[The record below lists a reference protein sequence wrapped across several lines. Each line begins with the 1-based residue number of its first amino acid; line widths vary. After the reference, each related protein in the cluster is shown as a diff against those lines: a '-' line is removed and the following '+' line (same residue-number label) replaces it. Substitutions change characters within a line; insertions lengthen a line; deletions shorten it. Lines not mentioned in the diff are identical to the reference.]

1 MKPVDYAHFG
11 RFVLPH
17 TLAAR
22 GDSLYFCEKTA
33 DFEENKYRS
42 DLFVLRTGAVR
53 RLTASGD
60 AGEYHLLDSGIVFAS
75 TREKKDRER
84 ADKGIPLTVLQ
95 RLPYDGGEAEEFLRL
110 PFRVTG
116 LWFRR
121 EDDFFFTAACSREW
135 EAALAACGGD
145 EDKAAE
151 RLRQDEDYR
160 VLDEVPFAQNGSGY
174 TNGIRSRLFSY
185 RNGQITPVTE
195 ENENVSPLALSPDG
209 KTLWYAARRFAGCD
223 PFYEHLYALDAGTL
237 AARDISVADR
247 AEYQAVLP
255 FADGSLAVLASLAG
269 RYGIN
274 ENARV
279 FRRGPDGWEQ
289 TYGAGEHDFYGAL
302 CSDICAGRAMAREP
316 VCLGGEAFLLDTQ
329 DDSVQIVA
337 LEPKSGAVRNVTREK
352 GNITDLVR
360 FGSGFAMIAARAG
373 GGCELY
379 ALDPDGRETRL
390 TELNTAL
397 AEEYAW
403 SAPQPLSFINERGSR
418 ISGWVIP
425 PVGLEAGRTCPAI
438 LDIHGG
444 PKTAYGDGYFHE
456 MQLWASCGFAVLFC
470 NPTGSDGRGDAFI
483 DIFGDYGG
491 QDYRDLMQFTDEALR
506 RFSFIDPARL
516 GVTGGSYGG
525 FMTNWIIGH
534 TNRFAAAAS
543 QRSIANWTGFFGTSD
558 IGYFFQPDQTKA
570 DLWRNA
576 EKAWDQSP
584 LKYADRV
591 STPTLFIHSDED
603 WRCPL
608 FEGLQMFTALRVRG
622 VETRLCL
629 FRGENHE
636 LSRSGKPKHR
646 VRRLQ
651 EITEWMEKYLKK

>member
-42 DLFVLRTGAVR
+42 DLFVLRTGAVK

-174 TNGIRSRLFSY
+174 TNGVRSRLFSY
-185 RNGQITPVTE
+185 RDGQITPVTE

-360 FGSGFAMIAARAG
+360 FGKRLRDDRRPRGRRVRTLRARPGRPRDPAHGAQHRARGGIRLVGPAAAFVHKRARQQD
-373 GGCELY
+373 L
-379 ALDPDGRETRL
+379 RL
-390 TELNTAL
+390 GHPA
-397 AEEYAW
+397 
-403 SAPQPLSFINERGSR
+403 RGAR
-418 ISGWVIP
+418 
-425 PVGLEAGRTCPAI
+425 
-438 LDIHGG
+438 GG
-444 PKTAYGDGYFHE
+444 PDLSRH
-456 MQLWASCGFAVLFC
+456 
-470 NPTGSDGRGDAFI
+470 PRHPRRP
-483 DIFGDYGG
+483 
-491 QDYRDLMQFTDEALR
+491 QDRLR
-506 RFSFIDPARL
+506 RRL
-516 GVTGGSYGG
+516 
-525 FMTNWIIGH
+525 FP
-534 TNRFAAAAS
+534 RDAAL
-543 QRSIANWTGFFGTSD
+543 G
-558 IGYFFQPDQTKA
+558 QP
-570 DLWRNA
+570 R
-576 EKAWDQSP
+576 
-584 LKYADRV
+584 
-591 STPTLFIHSDED
+591 
-603 WRCPL
+603 
-608 FEGLQMFTALRVRG
+608 
-622 VETRLCL
+622 L
-629 FRGENHE
+629 FRCSSAIPGQ
-636 LSRSGKPKHR
+636 RRPR
-646 VRRLQ
+646 RRLRRHASATTAG
-651 EITEWMEKYLKK
+651 IGLPTT